1 MLDREQ
7 QKMKKKKRIKR
18 TDTHESA
25 YALCEDREL
34 TLTAFKSGMFLIKA
48 TQGKFEINLNMSKK
62 HGEKT
67 DNSSI
72 RIYVNKIEDR
82 IKAGYHLKL

>member
-1 MLDREQ
+1 
-7 QKMKKKKRIKR
+7 
-18 TDTHESA
+18 
-25 YALCEDREL
+25 
-34 TLTAFKSGMFLIKA
+34 MFLIKA

>member
-18 TDTHESA
+18 IDTHESA
-25 YALCEDREL
+25 YALYEDREL

-48 TQGKFEINLNMSKK
+48 TQGKFVINLNMSKK
-62 HGEKT
+62 T
-67 DNSSI
+67 W
-72 RIYVNKIEDR
+72 
-82 IKAGYHLKL
+82 

>member
-7 QKMKKKKRIKR
+7 QKMKKKRIKR

-48 TQGKFEINLNMSKK
+48 TQGKFVINLNMSKK
-62 HGEKT
+62 T
-67 DNSSI
+67 W
-72 RIYVNKIEDR
+72 
-82 IKAGYHLKL
+82 